1 MNNNYD
7 RDLIPV
13 EGNSSLKRDSFSKA
27 IINSDKTSFENYISL
42 RDQKIKE
49 KDEIESIKSELAEVK
64 TLLAQLVAKL

>member
-1 MNNNYD
+1 MNNDYD

-13 EGNSSLKRDSFSKA
+13 EGNSCLKRDSFSKA
-27 IINSDKTSFENYISL
+27 IINSDKSSFDNYISL

-49 KDEIESIKSELAEVK
+49 RNEIESIKSELAEVK

>member
-1 MNNNYD
+1 MNNDYD

-27 IINSDKTSFENYISL
+27 IVNSDKSSFDNYISL

-49 KDEIESIKSELAEVK
+49 RENFASSISG
-64 TLLAQLVAKL
+64 

>member
-1 MNNNYD
+1 MNNDYD

-27 IINSDKTSFENYISL
+27 IVNSDKSSFDNYISL

-49 KDEIESIKSELAEVK
+49 RNEIESIKSELAEVK

>member
-1 MNNNYD
+1 MNNDYD

-27 IINSDKTSFENYISL
+27 IINSDKSSFDNYISL

-49 KDEIESIKSELAEVK
+49 RNEIESIKSELAEVK

>member
-1 MNNNYD
+1 MNNDYD

-13 EGNSSLKRDSFSKA
+13 EGNNSLKRDSFSKA
-27 IINSDKTSFENYISL
+27 IINSDKSSFDNYISL

-49 KDEIESIKSELAEVK
+49 RNEIECIKSELAEVK

>member
-1 MNNNYD
+1 MNNDYD

-49 KDEIESIKSELAEVK
+49 RNEIESIKSELAEVK

>member
-1 MNNNYD
+1 MNNDYD

-27 IINSDKTSFENYISL
+27 IINSDKSSFDNYISL

>member
-1 MNNNYD
+1 MNNDYD